1 MIYCNH
7 LKDFRNIRK
16 NSGRVWPFIGWWL
29 FMISRS
35 ILLGYPNLDP
45 LAHMLSWLQAIG
57 FRYFLLW
64 KDAKSNIKGI
74 SINICHFCSL
84 RVQEEYHPNSLEC
97 HVWMFEFLP
106 FWGVEVVVKQ
116 YLGNF
121 LLSMILTCTSF
132 PRRSCDFSDDYS
144 IWLRFLEYC
153 STQDSWAENAL
164 FCRSVAVDF
173 GPLMSVAAMVVHVF
187 FAEQCAL
194 RMCQTHLH
202 PHRHQMPL
210 PGCVA
215 WFS

>member
-1 MIYCNH
+1 MIVHDFKIHSSWVSQFGPISTYAFVVAGNWFSLFSA
-7 LKDFRNIRK
+7 LKGCKKQHQRHFNQRMSFLFTPCARRISPKLIGMSCLN
-16 NSGRVWPFIGWWL
+16 VW
-29 FMISRS
+29 ISS
-35 ILLGYPNLDP
+35 IL
-45 LAHMLSWLQAIG
+45 
-57 FRYFLLW
+57 
-64 KDAKSNIKGI
+64 
-74 SINICHFCSL
+74 
-84 RVQEEYHPNSLEC
+84 
-97 HVWMFEFLP
+97 
-106 FWGVEVVVKQ
+106 GVEVVVKQ

-144 IWLRFLEYC
+144 ICLRFLEYC